1 MIKESKKW
9 PTWVRDDQSVVSC
22 TEKIKVMTEN
32 FDEIKEKLEAQP
44 GPPPFL
50 GYRAEVGSE
59 VIPLAE
65 IRVREDGVG
74 YGGSIKFE
82 MTLDK
87 IFAKV
92 LVKAN
97 SEVYSEN

>member
-1 MIKESKKW
+1 M
-9 PTWVRDDQSVVSC
+9 
-22 TEKIKVMTEN
+22 
-32 FDEIKEKLEAQP
+32 
-44 GPPPFL
+44 
-50 GYRAEVGSE
+50 GSE

-87 IFAKV
+87 RFAKV